1 MNASTAADASAKP
14 APKSRTKTILLIVV
28 AIAVVVGMIL
38 GGKQLSGAVLR
49 FAEWVQSLGVWGP
62 LVFILGYAA
71 ATVAFAPAF
80 LLTLAA
86 GVIFGLL
93 KGALYTFAGAT
104 IGASLAFLIARYVA
118 RRPIEKKIAGNPK
131 FAAIDRAVSKEG
143 LKIVSLL
150 RLSPVFP
157 FNLLNYA
164 LGLTKVRFID
174 YLLACFAMIPGTIL
188 YVYYGTAAGSLA
200 EVASGKAGGQG
211 ATKWISLG
219 IGILAT
225 ILVTTFITRLAGKA
239 LNAELDAP
247 KKSGTEARS

>member
-1 MNASTAADASAKP
+1 MTESANAAKSP
-14 APKSRTKTILLIVV
+14 AKTILLALG
-28 AIAVVVGMIL
+28 AIALVAALAL

-49 FAEWVQSLGVWGP
+49 FAEWVQGLGVWGP
-62 LVFILGYAA
+62 VAFIGGYAA

-80 LLTLAA
+80 ILTLAA
-86 GVIFGLL
+86 GVIFGLG
-93 KGALYTFAGAT
+93 KGVLYTFLGAT
-104 IGASLAFLIARYVA
+104 LGASLAFLVARYGA
-118 RRPIEKKIAGNPK
+118 RRAIEKKIAGNPK

-164 LGLTKVRFID
+164 LGLTKVRFVD
-174 YLLACFAMIPGTIL
+174 YLIACLAMLPGTVL

-200 EVASGKAGGQG
+200 QVASGKAGGQG

-225 ILVTTFITRLAGKA
+225 VIVTTFITRLASKA
-239 LNAELDAP
+239 LKQQLDAP
-247 KKSGTEARS
+247 QGTSEGK

>member
-1 MNASTAADASAKP
+1 MAPTSAPAEPAA
-14 APKSRTKTILLIVV
+14 KSKSKTILLVVV
-28 AIAVVVGMIL
+28 ALAVVVALTL
-38 GGKQLSGAVLR
+38 GGKPLSGAVIR
-49 FAEWVQSLGVWGP
+49 FAEWVQSLGAWGP
-62 LVFILGYAA
+62 VVFILGYVA

-86 GVIFGLL
+86 GVIFGLA
-93 KGALYTFAGAT
+93 KGALYTFVGAT
-104 IGASLAFLIARYVA
+104 IGASLAFLIARYGA
-118 RRPIEKKIAGNPK
+118 RRAIEKKIAGNPK
-131 FAAIDRAVSKEG
+131 FAAIDGAVSKEG

-200 EVASGKAGGQG
+200 EVASGKAGAQG

-219 IGILAT
+219 VGILAT
-225 ILVTTFITRLAGKA
+225 LLVTTFITRLASKA
-239 LNAELDAP
+239 LKAQLDSPDAP
-247 KKSGTEARS
+247 KDKARS